1 MLMDSQVVAP
11 SVLCQRTSFIG
22 LQNAVDTF
30 WQNFHKTCLTI
41 RLLEV
46 YIAVFTRDT
55 FT

>member
-30 WQNFHKTCLTI
+30 WQNVHKTCLTI
-41 RLLEV
+41 RLEV